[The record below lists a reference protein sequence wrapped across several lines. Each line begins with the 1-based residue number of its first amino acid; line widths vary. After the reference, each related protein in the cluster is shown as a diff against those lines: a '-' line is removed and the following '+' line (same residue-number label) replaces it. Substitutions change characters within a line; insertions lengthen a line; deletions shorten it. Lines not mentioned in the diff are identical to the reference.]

1 MPFDM
6 FVLKEIGVS
15 WQYILINALN
25 WEIYETR

>member
-15 WQYILINALN
+15 WRYIFINALN